1 MMAQDYAAKLSDLQQ
16 TTTNLKEQVDEL
28 TKQLSQVKNH
38 TLLENSDWDNATLMQ
53 EWGICERT
61 AANYRK
67 QGLGFFK
74 RGGRIFYSSE
84 SRNAFKRR
92 RAAV

>member
-1 MMAQDYAAKLSDLQQ
+1 MMAQDYAAIIFDLQQ
-16 TTTNLKEQVDEL
+16 TITNLKDQVDEL
-28 TKQLSQVKNH
+28 TKQLSQIKNL
-38 TLLENSDWDNATLMQ
+38 TLLENSDWDNATLMK

-74 RGGRIFYSSE
+74 RGGRILYSSE
-84 SRNAFKRR
+84 SRNAFKNR
-92 RAAV
+92 RAAI